1 MMLPTRPDWVRRINA
16 MGAGVGGAGAM
27 VQLDADELLRA
38 ACDATGLDDFGDP
51 RWEEPYRRLVAA
63 LDTEA
68 RLHVVGRLLSRHDV
82 LRHLC
87 TRLLL
92 VDAARRDPGVAD
104 EAVVA
109 PIVVTGPARS
119 GTSILHE
126 LLAEDPALRAP
137 YAYEMAYPLPRAG
150 QGRAERI
157 AWAEPEFDL
166 WGDVQPEF
174 LAVHELAAHL
184 PEECLWLTAP
194 DFDIGFW
201 STCVDIPSFMEWRA
215 FTDPVPVYEYH
226 RSFLQ
231 RLQRHGPPRTWV
243 LKSPVHLG
251 RLAALLAVY
260 PDARIIRT
268 HRDPARTVPS
278 TVSTV
283 ALGRWLRSDDVDP
296 QAIAASVVGALQ
308 LLSNGAAEQRSS
320 LPAGQVAELGYA
332 DLMRDPV
339 GAITRAYDELG
350 LPVASDLGD
359 RILGYLEARP
369 QTKYGVHRYRAE
381 DYGLDDDEIR
391 RDFAPYVE
399 EFGIEIED
407 AGAASDATTERAS

>member
-1 MMLPTRPDWVRRINA
+1 
-16 MGAGVGGAGAM
+16 MGEGVGGAAAM
-27 VQLDADELLRA
+27 VPLDVDDLVDGARA
-38 ACDATGLDDFGDP
+38 ATGLDDFGAP
-51 RWEEPYRRLVAA
+51 GWEEPLERLVSA
-63 LDTEA
+63 LETEA
-68 RLHVVGRLLSRHDV
+68 QLHVVGRLLSRHDL
-82 LRHLC
+82 LRHLS

-92 VDAARRDPGVAD
+92 VEAARRDPGVAD

-109 PIVVTGPARS
+109 PIVVTGAART

-137 YAYEMAYPLPRAG
+137 YAYEMAYPIPRDG
-150 QGRAERI
+150 QGREERI

-184 PEECLWLTAP
+184 PEECLWLMAP

-201 STCVDIPSFMEWRA
+201 ATCVDIPSFMGWRA

-231 RLQRHGPPRTWV
+231 RLQRGDGAARTWV

-283 ALGRWLRSDDVDP
+283 AMGRWLRSDAVDP
-296 QAIAASVVGALQ
+296 IEIAQSVTGALQ
-308 LLSNGAAEQRSS
+308 MMSNAAAEQRAT
-320 LPAGQVAELGYA
+320 LPAGQVAELQYA
-332 DLMRDPV
+332 DLLRDPV
-339 GAITRAYDELG
+339 AAITRAYEELQV
-350 LPVASDLGD
+350 PVAPDLGD
-359 RILGYLEARP
+359 RIVAYLDARP

-381 DYGLDDDEIR
+381 DYGLDVDRIR
-391 RDFAPYVE
+391 RDFAPYIE
-399 EFGIEIED
+399 EFGIEPEV
-407 AGAASDATTERAS
+407 

>member
-1 MMLPTRPDWVRRINA
+1 MLPARPDWVRRINA
-16 MGAGVGGAGAM
+16 MGAGVGGPAAM
-27 VQLDADELLRA
+27 VQLDADELHQRA
-38 ACDATGLDDFGDP
+38 QEATGLDDYGDST
-51 RWEEPYRRLVAA
+51 WEEPFRRLVAA

-68 RLHVVGRLLSRHDV
+68 QLHVVGRLLSRHDV

-92 VDAARRDPGVAD
+92 VDAARRDPGVTD
-104 EAVVA
+104 EEVVS
-109 PIVVTGPARS
+109 PIVVTGAART

-137 YAYEMAYPLPRAG
+137 FAFEMAYPIHDAG
-150 QGRAERI
+150 QTRDQRI

-184 PEECLWLTAP
+184 PEECLWLMAP
-194 DFDIGFW
+194 EFDIGFW
-201 STCVDIPSFMEWRA
+201 STCVDIPSFMAWRA
-215 FTDPVPVYEYH
+215 FTDPVPVYAYH

-231 RLQRHGPPRTWV
+231 QLQRDRPSRTWV

-283 ALGRWLRSDDVDP
+283 AMGRWLRSDAVDP
-296 QAIAASVVGALQ
+296 MAIAASVTGALQ
-308 LLSNGAAEQRSS
+308 MLSNGAAEQRAS
-320 LPAGQVAELGYA
+320 LPAGQVAELQYA
-332 DLMRDPV
+332 ELLREPV
-339 GAITRAYDELG
+339 AAITSAYDELG
-350 LPVASDLGD
+350 LPIAPDLGD
-359 RILGYLEARP
+359 RIVRYLDARP
-369 QTKYGVHRYRAE
+369 QTKFGVHTYRAQ
-381 DYGLDDDEIR
+381 DYDLDVDQIR
-391 RDFAPYVE
+391 RDFAPYIE
-399 EFGIEIED
+399 EFGIEAEAD
-407 AGAASDATTERAS
+407 R